1 MRYNGDRM
9 KKDNKNQQIE
19 KEIQKNLDISKLELY
34 KPQYEYRTNVGY
46 IDILAQDKNGFY
58 VVIEIKVGKAKDN
71 AIGQILGY
79 MEAINAKRGIILAN
93 SFSERVRLVAKN
105 LNIDL
110 ISYKIKPE
118 INEKEY
124 LNKQNVP
131 IINEINSIKNFC
143 NNNLKFT
150 NDFISSDDLY
160 NCYKNWCKNNNIP
173 FSIKKKNFICEFRN
187 LFSKKCK
194 YKQKMIKGKRF
205 RGFFGIKFLNF

>member
-1 MRYNGDRM
+1 M
-9 KKDNKNQQIE
+9 
-19 KEIQKNLDISKLELY
+19 ELY

-46 IDILAQDKNGFY
+46 IDILAQDKNEFY
-58 VVIEIKVGKAKDN
+58 VVIEIKVGKARDN

-118 INEKEY
+118 INEEEY

-194 YKQKMIKGKRF
+194 YKQKMIKGKK
-205 RGFFGIKFLNF
+205 I